1 MDERM
6 IQALA
11 AAARA
16 FADSLGL
23 PGGSATGHRS
33 RRSPAAGSG
42 ESMHRVLRAVAAI
55 NDEEGR
61 GVGDDEMRAIAT
73 AAGMDPRGMA
83 GYYTTAAQ
91 LLGKNE
97 QGRWITAVGRE
108 RLQQLERRFGTTD
121 EA

>member
-6 IQALA
+6 IRALA
-11 AAARA
+11 AGARA
-16 FADSLGL
+16 FADSLEGSD
-23 PGGSATGHRS
+23 GSAASGGRE
-33 RRSPAAGSG
+33 SPVPGSA
-42 ESMHRVLRAVAAI
+42 ESMYRVLGAVAAI
-55 NDEEGR
+55 NDDDGR

-91 LLGKNE
+91 LLGKND

-108 RLQQLERRFGTTD
+108 RLRQLERRFGATD

>member
-6 IQALA
+6 IRALA
-11 AAARA
+11 AGARA
-16 FADSLGL
+16 FADSLERSD
-23 PGGSATGHRS
+23 GSASSGRE
-33 RRSPAAGSG
+33 SPVPGSA
-42 ESMHRVLRAVAAI
+42 ESMYRVLGAVAAI
-55 NDEEGR
+55 NDGEGR

-91 LLGKNE
+91 LLGKND

-108 RLQQLERRFGTTD
+108 RLRQLDRRFGATD
-121 EA
+121 QA

>member
-6 IQALA
+6 IRALA
-11 AAARA
+11 AGARA
-16 FADSLGL
+16 FADSLEGSDGNAASGGRGS
-23 PGGSATGHRS
+23 PVPGSA
-33 RRSPAAGSG
+33 
-42 ESMHRVLRAVAAI
+42 ESMYRVLGAVAGI
-55 NDEEGR
+55 NDDEGR

-91 LLGKNE
+91 LLGKND

-108 RLQQLERRFGTTD
+108 RLRQLERRFGATD

>member
-1 MDERM
+1 MY
-6 IQALA
+6 
-11 AAARA
+11 
-16 FADSLGL
+16 
-23 PGGSATGHRS
+23 
-33 RRSPAAGSG
+33 
-42 ESMHRVLRAVAAI
+42 RVLGAVAAI
-55 NDEEGR
+55 NDGEGR

-91 LLGKNE
+91 LLGKND

-108 RLQQLERRFGTTD
+108 RLRQLDRRFATTE

>member
-6 IQALA
+6 IRALA
-11 AAARA
+11 AGARA
-16 FADSLGL
+16 FADSLEGSD
-23 PGGSATGHRS
+23 GSAASGGRE
-33 RRSPAAGSG
+33 SPVPGSA
-42 ESMHRVLRAVAAI
+42 ESMYRVLGAVSAI

-91 LLGKNE
+91 LLGKND
-97 QGRWITAVGRE
+97 QGRWITA
-108 RLQQLERRFGTTD
+108 
-121 EA
+121 

>member
-1 MDERM
+1 MY
-6 IQALA
+6 
-11 AAARA
+11 
-16 FADSLGL
+16 
-23 PGGSATGHRS
+23 
-33 RRSPAAGSG
+33 
-42 ESMHRVLRAVAAI
+42 RVLGAVAAI
-55 NDEEGR
+55 NDGEGR

-91 LLGKNE
+91 LLGKND

-108 RLQQLERRFGTTD
+108 RLRQLDRRFGTTE